1 MYTCAT
7 CSNEVNRKEGRE
19 DAGQDD
25 REDDLQEDREE
36 GRSEAARHVRS
47 TQGGAGSGTPRV
59 TCH

>member
-25 REDDLQEDREE
+25 REAIREDIREEDREE
-36 GRSEAARHVRS
+36 GRCEAARHVRS
-47 TQGGAGSGTPRV
+47 AQGRARPGTS
-59 TCH
+59 